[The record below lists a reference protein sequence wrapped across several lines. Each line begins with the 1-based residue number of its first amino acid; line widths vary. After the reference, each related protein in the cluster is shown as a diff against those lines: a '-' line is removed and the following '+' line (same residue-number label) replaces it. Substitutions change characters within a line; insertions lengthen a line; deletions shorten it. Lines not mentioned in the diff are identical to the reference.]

1 MDYICDLSVCTEFNE
16 KEETFDYANC
26 FDDAINSNY
35 NIILF
40 LPFYDIFIRRCLN

>member
-35 NIILF
+35 NIILLKF
-40 LPFYDIFIRRCLN
+40 PTWRTPL